1 MGTRIGSGLAIG
13 SGLSTLA
20 DPRTAA
26 IEAAADARAGLD
38 RAHADLAIVFAAGT
52 HLADPELS
60 LDGVREALEPD
71 VLVGCGAGGVLA
83 GAHEIE
89 SGTGI
94 AVWAASLGDGEATPF
109 HSTVEEVDDGL
120 AVSGLPALDG
130 AAGVVMLPDPFSY
143 PTEGVLDTLSEHA
156 PGVPVIGGV
165 ASARRRDGEPALFID
180 GEPVEGGGAV
190 GVRLDGVEMLPCV
203 SQGAAPFGPELT
215 ITAAEGHVIHELAG
229 MPAIDKLRDVVEDLP
244 PHVQAI
250 LANDLLVGIVVDGD
264 QPDYL
269 QGNFLVRGIL
279 GGDPEEGSLAVGT
292 PVAPG
297 QVLRLHAR
305 DAGSADRDLRA
316 ALDIQREAL
325 GGGPPAGALMF
336 ACNGRGRALFGEG
349 DHDSNAVAAAFGD
362 APVAGFF
369 AAGEIGPVGGATFLH
384 GFTATLAVFP
394 R

>member
-1 MGTRIGSGLAIG
+1 MHIG
-13 SGLSTLA
+13 SGLSVLA

-26 IEAAADARAGLD
+26 IEAASSARVGLE
-38 RAHADLAIVFAAGT
+38 RAHADLALVFIAGA
-52 HLADPELS
+52 HLADPELA

-71 VLVGCGAGGVLA
+71 VLIGCGAGGVLA
-83 GAHEIE
+83 DSHEVE

-94 AVWAASLGDGEATPF
+94 SVWAAALGGGSAMPF
-109 HSTVEEVDDGL
+109 HSTVEELDDGL
-120 AVSGLPALDG
+120 AVSGLPSLDG
-130 AAGVVMLPDPFSY
+130 AAGVVLLPDPFTY

-165 ASARRRDGEPALFID
+165 ASARRRDGEPALFLD
-180 GEPVEGGGAV
+180 GEPLEGGGAV

-215 ITAAEGHVIHELAG
+215 ITASEGHVIHELAG
-229 MPAIDKLRDVVEDLP
+229 RPAIDKLRDVVAELP
-244 PHVQAI
+244 VSVQSL

-264 QPDYL
+264 KPDYL
-269 QGNFLVRGIL
+269 QGDFLVRGIL
-279 GGDPEEGSLAVGT
+279 GGDPDEGSLAVGT
-292 PVAPG
+292 AVANG

-305 DAGSADRDLRA
+305 DADSADRDLRA
-316 ALDIQREAL
+316 SLEVQREAL
-325 GGGPPAGALMF
+325 GGGRPAGALMF
-336 ACNGRGRALFGEG
+336 SCNGRGRALFGEA
-349 DHDSNAVAAAFGD
+349 DHDAVAVAEAFGD

-394 R
+394 A